1 MFYKIIIASLVSFPL
16 LATASVTDKDIA
28 KCAVIDGDLA
38 RLECYDKI
46 AKQNNLDGRQIETIT
61 TKGVGDW
68 NVSTD
73 VNPIDDSKT
82 VTLILNANSGKSKWG
97 KPIYLVARCQSN
109 KTNVYI
115 NWGEYLGREA
125 IVLTRIGNN
134 KANTSKWGISTDSKA
149 TFNNKPITFLKTMS
163 KSNKLVAQITP
174 YNESPVTAIFD
185 ISGLDNALKP
195 LRETCNW

>member
-1 MFYKIIIASLVSFPL
+1 M
-16 LATASVTDKDIA
+16 
-28 KCAVIDGDLA
+28 
-38 RLECYDKI
+38 
-46 AKQNNLDGRQIETIT
+46 
-61 TKGVGDW
+61 
-68 NVSTD
+68 
-73 VNPIDDSKT
+73 
-82 VTLILNANSGKSKWG
+82 
-97 KPIYLVARCQSN
+97 VARCQSN

>member
-73 VNPIDDSKT
+73 VNPIDDSKQ
-82 VTLILNANSGKSKWG
+82 LHL
-97 KPIYLVARCQSN
+97 
-109 KTNVYI
+109 
-115 NWGEYLGREA
+115 
-125 IVLTRIGNN
+125 
-134 KANTSKWGISTDSKA
+134 
-149 TFNNKPITFLKTMS
+149 F
-163 KSNKLVAQITP
+163 
-174 YNESPVTAIFD
+174 
-185 ISGLDNALKP
+185 
-195 LRETCNW
+195 